1 MTEIWCNGRWL
12 AATQNPSSS
21 QDRGAILGLG
31 LFETMLAIGGKCI
44 HVDRHLARLEH
55 SMERLGWV
63 LDLPDFQQ
71 ITTELLRRNAFSTGR
86 ARVRLSLTA
95 GSGPLDDL
103 ALGSDYQLTL
113 AAFPAREIPPSI
125 CLCLSPW
132 PRNEH
137 SSLAGLKCA
146 SYAENLIALDHA
158 RQRGFAE
165 TLFLNNAGAL
175 CEAATA
181 NVFLVKNGSILTPS
195 LSSGCL
201 PGIARE
207 VICELAHQHGI
218 PYAEQPLGLIDLT
231 LADEVF
237 LSSATRGPI
246 PVSRYEDR
254 ILVPGPVAEAFKS
267 YWEAEENNFTA
278 IAL

>member
-12 AATQNPSSS
+12 AAAQNPSCP
-21 QDRGAILGLG
+21 QDRGAIHGLG
-31 LFETMLAIGGKCI
+31 LFETMLAVGGKCV
-44 HVDRHLARLEH
+44 HVERHLARLEH
-55 SMERLGWV
+55 SMERLGWA
-63 LDLPDFQQ
+63 LDLPDFQA
-71 ITTELLRRNAFSTGR
+71 ITIELLRRNALTTGR

-103 ALGSDYQLTL
+103 ALGSDHQLTL
-113 AAFPAREIPPSI
+113 SAFPAREIPLSI
-125 CLCLSPW
+125 SLCLSPW

-137 SSLAGLKCA
+137 SPLAGLKCA

-165 TLFLNNAGAL
+165 TLFLNTAGAL

-207 VICELAHQHGI
+207 VLCELAHQHGL
-218 PYAEQPLGLIDLT
+218 PYAEQPLSLTDLMA
-231 LADEVF
+231 ADEVF

-246 PVSRYEDR
+246 SVSLYEDR
-254 ILVPGPVAEAFKS
+254 ILVPGPIVEALRS
-267 YWEAEENNFTA
+267 YWESEG
-278 IAL
+278 I